1 MKFEAE
7 LTIARPAHEVWA
19 YAADIARHPD
29 WMNVTDAIVT
39 SGDGS
44 QVGARGWEGMSF
56 GPFHF
61 KVGFEVTEAEPGR
74 RIRWQTTGGAP
85 FDGNLV
91 LDLAPEGPSATRAT
105 YRSTLVLRGL
115 WRLAAPLIKMEGRA
129 GLPRELRRLKTQ
141 VENLPA
147 RSTATS

>member
-1 MKFEAE
+1 MKFQSE

-19 YAADIARHPD
+19 YAADITRHPD
-29 WMNVTDAIVT
+29 WMSVTDAVVT

-44 QVGARGWEGMSF
+44 KVGARGFEGMSF

-74 RIRWQTTGGAP
+74 RIRWQARGGAP
-85 FDGNLV
+85 FDGDTV
-91 LDLAPEGPSATRAT
+91 LDLAPDSPSATRAT
-105 YRSTLVLRGL
+105 YHTTLVLRGL
-115 WRLAAPLIKMEGRA
+115 WRLAAPLFKMEGRA
-129 GLPRELRRLKTQ
+129 ALPRELRRLKDQ

-147 RSTATS
+147 RAAATS